1 MFYLLLGKCRA
12 AFFVFRPGRKKCFL
26 HLVNKGS
33 SMKIVVQK
41 PTFFRSWIDPP
52 GASSGIYLSFLISAA
67 SLSLLFDE
75 TRVSGVVSPP
85 RGEWKPAPLLPL
97 ARLLSLT
104 VKARAELGSGA

>member
-1 MFYLLLGKCRA
+1 MLM
-12 AFFVFRPGRKKCFL
+12 PSPES
-26 HLVNKGS
+26 VNENASRETVAPEMLMGS

-85 RGEWKPAPLLPL
+85 RGEWKPAPLLPRV
-97 ARLLSLT
+97 RLLSLT